1 MEKFDLY
8 QDISTRTEGNIYIGV
23 VGPVR
28 SGKSTF
34 ITRFMQTMVLPNLQ
48 DGYHKE
54 RIVDELPQSADG
66 KTIMTTQ
73 PKFVPDGG
81 IDVELAPGC
90 MAKLRLV
97 DCVGYPFEGAQGF
110 EEGDTDRLV
119 NTPWSDEQMPFSVA
133 AEYGTSKVITD
144 HSTIGVLVSTDGS
157 ILDLP
162 REGYLSAE
170 RRVVREMKE
179 LNKPFV
185 LLLNSKHPQDS
196 NSIRL
201 RDELSDEYGVP
212 VLLKNI
218 QEMTSQD
225 MADMLETVLMQFPLR
240 MVDVA
245 MPGWMQAL
253 PRTSEIISHIID
265 KVCEVAK
272 EMQVMGDYRKLSNIF
287 DEDEFLLKD
296 CTTSVD
302 YGKGTCILNVTPK
315 SELFYRV
322 LSEQCGMEIAD
333 ECQLVSY
340 IKEFAQARNQYN
352 KIKQALAD
360 VDNYGYGVVTPSLED
375 MNLQSPQIVRKG
387 SRYGIKLKAS
397 APAMHIMRVDV
408 ETEVN
413 PVINTDMQ
421 NEANLKAWLEEFGED
436 GQGIWNTNMFG
447 KSLNVIAK
455 EGLNNKLMAMPEEV
469 RGKLRKTVTRIVNEG
484 KGGVLCILL

>member
-8 QDISTRTEGNIYIGV
+8 QDIASRTEGNIYIGV

-81 IDVELAPGC
+81 VDVELAPGC
-90 MAKLRLV
+90 SAKLRLV

-119 NTPWSDEQMPFSVA
+119 NTPWSDEQMPFSQA
-133 AEYGTSKVITD
+133 AEFGTSKVITD

-162 REGYLSAE
+162 RDGYLSAE

-179 LNKPFV
+179 LDKPFV

-196 NSIRL
+196 NSVRL
-201 RDELSDEYGVP
+201 RDELAEEYGIP
-212 VLLKNI
+212 VMLKNI
-218 QEMTSQD
+218 QEMSAQD
-225 MADMLETVLMQFPLR
+225 MAEMLETVLMQFPLR

-253 PRTSEIISHIID
+253 PRDSEIISHIISE
-265 KVCEVAK
+265 VCEIAK
-272 EMQVMGDYRKLSNIF
+272 QMQVMGDYRRLNGIF
-287 DEDEFLLKD
+287 AEDEVL
-296 CTTSVD
+296 TGENNVRVD
-302 YGKGTCILNVTPK
+302 YGKGICTLAVTPK
-315 SELFYRV
+315 PQLFYRV

-333 ECQLVSY
+333 ECQLVTY
-340 IKEFAQARNQYN
+340 IKEFAQARRQYE
-352 KIKQALAD
+352 KLKQALED

-375 MNLQSPQIVRKG
+375 MRLQSPQIVRKG

-413 PVINTDMQ
+413 PVISSDMQ
-421 NEANLKAWLEEFGED
+421 SEENLKAWLGEFGED
-436 GQGIWNTNMFG
+436 GQDIWNTNMFG

-455 EGLNNKLMAMPEEV
+455 EGLNSKLMAMPEEV
-469 RGKLRKTVTRIVNEG
+469 RGKLRRTVTRIVNEG

>member
-1 MEKFDLY
+1 
-8 QDISTRTEGNIYIGV
+8 V
-23 VGPVR
+23 
-28 SGKSTF
+28 
-34 ITRFMQTMVLPNLQ
+34 
-48 DGYHKE
+48 
-54 RIVDELPQSADG
+54 
-66 KTIMTTQ
+66 
-73 PKFVPDGG
+73 
-81 IDVELAPGC
+81 DVELAPNC
-90 MAKLRLV
+90 NAKLRLV

-110 EEGDTDRLV
+110 EEGDSDRLV
-119 NTPWSDEQMPFSVA
+119 NTPWSDEQMPFTQA

-179 LNKPFV
+179 LDKPFV

-196 NSIRL
+196 ESVRL
-201 RDELSDEYGVP
+201 RDQLADEYGIP
-212 VLLKNI
+212 VMLKNI
-218 QEMTSQD
+218 QEMSAQD
-225 MADMLETVLMQFPLR
+225 MGELLEAVLLQFPLR

-265 KVCEVAK
+265 KVCEQAK
-272 EMQVMGDYRKLSNIF
+272 NMQVMGDYRLLVDIF
-287 DEDEFLLKD
+287 DGDQYLQKD
-296 CTTSVD
+296 CAVRVD
-302 YGKGTCILNVTPK
+302 YGKGTCSLAINPQPQ
-315 SELFYRV
+315 LFYRV

-340 IKEFAQARNQYN
+340 IKEFAQARNQYE
-352 KIKQALAD
+352 KIKQALSD

-375 MNLQSPQIVRKG
+375 MQLQSPQIVRKG

-413 PVINTDMQ
+413 PVLNTDMQ
-421 NEANLKAWLEEFGED
+421 NEANLKAWLEEFGDD
-436 GQGIWNTNMFG
+436 GQGIWNTNM
-447 KSLNVIAK
+447 SQ
-455 EGLNNKLMAMPEEV
+455 
-469 RGKLRKTVTRIVNEG
+469 RYR
-484 KGGVLCILL
+484 